1 MTTRVLRV
9 KLLLLTLWSSPGLS
23 LASAPALLPSAPAT
37 PSSGPQASHLG
48 GFALEVP
55 SAWCTFSWVLNSNV
69 SFPRTLQ
76 LVPTC
81 NCPFSPHF
89 PLPYIPKSPSMSGS
103 SDLSLLCPQGPGQ
116 CGAGTRTWEYAQMV
130 LPVLTTRGRP
140 WVRNKCLE
148 TTQLGPR
155 PQGEV
160 SQTGHRR
167 RGSGPL

>member
-1 MTTRVLRV
+1 MWFRPRSSPTQSPTMTTRVLRV

-81 NCPFSPHF
+81 NCPFSPHIFLCPIF
-89 PLPYIPKSPSMSGS
+89 PKAPQCQ
-103 SDLSLLCPQGPGQ
+103 SLLICHCCVPRVQGSVGLGPGPGNTPKWFCQ
-116 CGAGTRTWEYAQMV
+116 
-130 LPVLTTRGRP
+130 
-140 WVRNKCLE
+140 
-148 TTQLGPR
+148 
-155 PQGEV
+155 
-160 SQTGHRR
+160 S
-167 RGSGPL
+167 